1 MALGKEDE
9 TMLAIRNILVPIDF
23 SDRSAAAAEH
33 AVELGKKFGSKL
45 YFAHFVPPSPYEYAA
60 FDEGFYAAAAWPN
73 LGQVRQSLEK
83 RMCGLIEKVKPAGA
97 VEKIISR
104 GDPAREIEA
113 LIVEKDIDLAVMP
126 THGYGPFRRLVLGS
140 VVSKVLHDVK
150 IPVFTG
156 AHVPELTPI
165 DPDPYKRIACAIDL
179 YGHSEDVLRWAW
191 DFAQAC
197 QEDLIVIHAA
207 PRVEVGGT
215 YGNWF
220 PPEARSSIE
229 EGARE
234 TVNEMLAK
242 VGCRAEVHVS
252 SAEPAGYIAQVADES
267 YADILVIGRDTASG
281 PLKGLREHAMSII
294 RQAPCPV
301 ISV

>member
-1 MALGKEDE
+1 
-9 TMLAIRNILVPIDF
+9 MLTIRNILVPVDF
-23 SDRSAAAAEH
+23 SERSVKAAEH
-33 AVELGKKFGSKL
+33 AVELAKKFGSKL

-60 FDEGFYAAAAWPN
+60 FDEGFYAASAWPN
-73 LGQVRQSLEK
+73 LEQVRESLDW
-83 RMCGLIEKVKPAGA
+83 RMDQLIGKVKPTGP
-97 VEKIISR
+97 VEKVISR
-104 GDPAREIEA
+104 GDPAREIES
-113 LIVEKDIDLAVMP
+113 LIAERRIDLAVMP
-126 THGYGPFRRLVLGS
+126 THGYGPFRRFVLGS
-140 VVSKVLHDVK
+140 VVSKVLHDVD

-179 YGHSEDVLRWAW
+179 HDHSERVLRWAW
-191 DFAQAC
+191 ELAKAC

-220 PPEARSSIE
+220 PAEARDAIE
-229 EGARE
+229 KGARE
-234 TVNEMLAK
+234 AVAEMMTK
-242 VGCRAEVHVS
+242 VGCKAEVHVA
-252 SAEPAGYIAQVADES
+252 SAEPSDYIRHVADES
-267 YADILVIGRDTASG
+267 YADILVIGRDAQSG

-294 RQAPCPV
+294 RAAPCPV